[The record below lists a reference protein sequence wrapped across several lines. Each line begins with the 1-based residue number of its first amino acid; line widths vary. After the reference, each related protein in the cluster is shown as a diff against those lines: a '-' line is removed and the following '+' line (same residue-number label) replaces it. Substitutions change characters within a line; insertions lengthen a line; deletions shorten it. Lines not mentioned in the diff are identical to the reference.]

1 MNYSMK
7 IINKLKNKSTI
18 LLYEVTMTIL
28 TIMAVIIVALSYF
41 TQQTS
46 YEIYVFNMIDT
57 VILVVFAL
65 DYLTRLILSR
75 NKLHF
80 FKNNIIDLIS
90 IIPFNYLFQTAR
102 TFKIIKLI
110 KLTKLSKLTSLLR
123 ILILMRKFKKNT
135 DKFLQT
141 NNFNYVLWISIFT
154 VIIGALGFSIIEN
167 KSFLDGLWWSFVT
180 VTTVGYGDMSPKTGS
195 GKVLASIIMLIGISV
210 IGMLTGTIS
219 TFFINKKANSKSL
232 KENTIESI
240 KRSLDDFDNL
250 SNEDIDNIHKLLKSL
265 K

>member
-1 MNYSMK
+1 MDSSMK
-7 IINKLKNKSTI
+7 IMNKLKNKNII
-18 LLYEVTMTIL
+18 LLYEVIMTIL
-28 TIMAVIIVALSYF
+28 TIIAIVIVVLNYF
-41 TQQTS
+41 TQQKS
-46 YEIYVFNMIDT
+46 YEVYVFNIIDT

-65 DYLTRLILSR
+65 DYFIRLILSQ

-102 TFKIIKLI
+102 ILRIIKFI
-110 KLTKLSKLTSLLR
+110 KLSKLTKLTSLFRALV
-123 ILILMRKFKKNT
+123 LIRKFKKNM

-180 VTTVGYGDMSPKTGS
+180 VTTVGYGDMSPKTGG
-195 GKVLASIIMLIGISV
+195 GKVLASIIMLIGIGV

-219 TFFINKKANSKSL
+219 TFFINKKVSSKSL
-232 KENTIESI
+232 KVNTIESI

-250 SNEDIDNIHKLLKSL
+250 SNEDIDNIYKLLKSL

>member
-1 MNYSMK
+1 MDSSMK
-7 IINKLKNKSTI
+7 IMNKLKNKNII
-18 LLYEVTMTIL
+18 LLYEVIMTIL
-28 TIMAVIIVALSYF
+28 TIIAIVIVALNYF

-46 YEIYVFNMIDT
+46 YEIYIFNIIDT

-65 DYLTRLILSR
+65 DYFTRLILSQ

-102 TFKIIKLI
+102 TLRIIKFI
-110 KLTKLSKLTSLLR
+110 KLAKWTNLFRAL
-123 ILILMRKFKKNT
+123 ILIRKFKKNA
-135 DKFLQT
+135 DKFLHT

-180 VTTVGYGDMSPKTGS
+180 VTTVGYGDMSPKTGG
-195 GKVLASIIMLIGISV
+195 GKVLASIIMLIGIGV

-219 TFFINKKANSKSL
+219 TFFINKKASNRSF
-232 KENTIESI
+232 KENTIEGI
-240 KRSLDDFDNL
+240 KKSLDNFDNL
-250 SNEDIDNIHKLLKSL
+250 TNEDIDNIYKLLKSL

>member
-7 IINKLKNKSTI
+7 IINKLKNESTI

-65 DYLTRLILSR
+65 DYFTRLILSR
-75 NKLHF
+75 NKLQF

-102 TFKIIKLI
+102 TFRIIKLI
-110 KLTKLSKLTSLLR
+110 KLTKLSKLASLLR
-123 ILILMRKFKKNT
+123 ILVLMRKFKKNM

-180 VTTVGYGDMSPKTGS
+180 VTTVGYGDMSPKTGG
-195 GKVLASIIMLIGISV
+195 GKVLASIIMLIGIGV

-219 TFFINKKANSKSL
+219 TFFINKKVSNRSF

-240 KRSLDDFDNL
+240 KRSLDNFDNL
-250 SNEDIDNIHKLLKSL
+250 SNEDIDNIYKLLKSL